1 MRARHHCFGLIAA
14 LWAGAFLP
22 SALGAAGSGGDAATL
37 YRITPATAARTAL
50 ERLAAAEP
58 KNAPA
63 RYYLGLTLMHQGGP
77 TAFAAAAPWLKQATE
92 LDPQRAAYFADYG
105 GVCMKLANQHQSLDW
120 ALKGRDALERA
131 AALDP
136 GDLASREI
144 LVQFYGQAPWPVGN
158 TMKARAHA
166 GEIGRRDPRRGARAW
181 VMLGRLLEKKSE
193 VALAKS
199 SYQKAL
205 DLAPGDPDARQA
217 LARLGVKP

>member
-1 MRARHHCFGLIAA
+1 VRAHPPCFGLIAA
-14 LWAGAFLP
+14 LWAGTLLP
-22 SALGAAGSGGDAATL
+22 AA
-37 YRITPATAARTAL
+37 PAPAP
-50 ERLAAAEP
+50 AAAAP
-58 KNAPA
+58 SQAPA
-63 RYYLGLTLMHQGGP
+63 PAAAAAADYQRGVALMKQGGP
-77 TAFAAAAPWLKQATE
+77 TAFAEAAPWLKRATD
-92 LDPQRAAYFADYG
+92 LDPQRAPYFADYG
-105 GVCMKLANQHQSLDW
+105 AVCLKLANQRQSLDW

-166 GEIGRRDPRRGARAW
+166 AEIGRRDPRRGARAW

-205 DLAPGDPDARQA
+205 DLAPGDPEARQA
-217 LARLGVKP
+217 LARLGAKP